1 MFEEKLS
8 SIPLGDKELSPGRR
22 IFEILEDYSPE
33 VQRQALNEAEKLIH
47 QRYDQILYKIRE
59 EAESVS
65 KQLEIFKTKE

>member
-8 SIPLGDKELSPGRR
+8 SMPIGNKEPSPGIR
-22 IFEILEDYSPE
+22 IFEMIENYSPE

-47 QRYDQILYKIRE
+47 QRYDQRLSKIKE

-65 KQLEIFKTKE
+65 KQWEIFKTKE